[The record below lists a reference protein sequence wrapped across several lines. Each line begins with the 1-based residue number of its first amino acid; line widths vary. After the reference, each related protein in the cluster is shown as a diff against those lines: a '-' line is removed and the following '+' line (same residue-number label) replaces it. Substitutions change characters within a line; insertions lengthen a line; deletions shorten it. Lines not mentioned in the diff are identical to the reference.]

1 MTIKPSRQFTLIFVS
16 VLLVL
21 GLIVG
26 GYYLIRNRTQE
37 KGAIIVPQL
46 PPDAKRG
53 EVAFGNFCI
62 ECHGQNAAGA
72 DKGPPLVHRIYTP
85 SHHSNVSF
93 VRAVTL
99 GARQHHW
106 LFGNMAPLPQVE
118 RKEIDLIIIY
128 IRELQKANGIG

>member
-1 MTIKPSRQFTLIFVS
+1 MKRSRQFTRIFAS
-16 VLLVL
+16 VLLVF

-26 GYYLIRNRTQE
+26 GFYLIRYRT
-37 KGAIIVPQL
+37 KGTGTIIVPQL
-46 PPDAKRG
+46 PQDAKRG

-62 ECHGQNAAGA
+62 ECHGQNASGT

>member
-1 MTIKPSRQFTLIFVS
+1 MKWSRQFTLIFAS

-21 GLIVG
+21 GLITG
-26 GYYLIRNRTQE
+26 GFYLIRSRT
-37 KGAIIVPQL
+37 KGTRAIIIPQL
-46 PPDAKRG
+46 SPDAKVGKVGFR
-53 EVAFGNFCI
+53 NYCI
-62 ECHGQNAAGA
+62 ECHGQNASGT

-99 GARQHHW
+99 GVRQHHW

-128 IRELQKANGIG
+128 LRELQKANGIG

>member
-1 MTIKPSRQFTLIFVS
+1 MKRSRKFTLIFTS
-16 VLLVL
+16 VLLMF
-21 GLIVG
+21 GLITG
-26 GYYLIRNRTQE
+26 GFYLIRNRT
-37 KGAIIVPQL
+37 KGTGAIIVPQL
-46 PPDAKRG
+46 SPDAKRG
-53 EVAFGNFCI
+53 EFAFGNYCI